1 MDSTNETTATP
12 IEPHKPDP
20 RQQEFDF
27 RRAAKIK
34 IIERTQLLF
43 FSVRSQIRAK
53 ALLKVIESH
62 SRDHQSCWLS
72 VETIRIEMGGSARTV
87 QRAIRDCEAA
97 ELLVVTRHKH
107 SASTFT
113 LQWSLLIDLSR
124 ESMDEDTWY
133 QIRKSFDAVKTKREH
148 SVRGCHFDTARV
160 TDRPLKGDRCGNDM
174 SPLSAPLIPSKKP
187 TTTEPTKQ
195 NQTTAS
201 DFEWAEVVAE
211 LDKENILA
219 GGQSVLAASAAGASA
234 DFVMLLIDH
243 FRSRCLNGV
252 RAFGPGALM
261 RRIEKARLGQSVD
274 ALWPP
279 PCAGYLREVERDKRE
294 VEREKNRKPAQ
305 PLPGSAA
312 SLEPLE
318 RPARDCSDE
327 ERLALSAKLSDC
339 IANLRKRGGVM
350 A

>member
-1 MDSTNETTATP
+1 MDLMNFTP
-12 IEPHKPDP
+12 AGAIEPHKPDP

-27 RRAAKIK
+27 KRAAKIK

-124 ESMDEDTWY
+124 ESMDEDTWS
-133 QIRKSFDAVKTKREH
+133 QIRKSFDAVKTNREH
-148 SVRGCHFDTARV
+148 SARGCHFDTARV
-160 TDRPLKGDRCGNDM
+160 TDRPLKGDRCGIDL

-195 NQTTAS
+195 KQTTAF
-201 DFEWAEVVAE
+201 DFEWAAVVAE

-234 DFVMLLIDH
+234 EFVMLLIEH

-261 RRIEKARLGQSVD
+261 RRIEKARIGQSAD

-279 PCAGYLREVERDKRE
+279 PCAGYLREVER
-294 VEREKNRKPAQ
+294 EKNRKPAQ
-305 PLPGSAA
+305 PLPSSAEP
-312 SLEPLE
+312 LEPLE
-318 RPARDCSDE
+318 RSARDCSDE
-327 ERLALSAKLSDC
+327 ERLALSAKLTEC
-339 IANLRKRGGVM
+339 IANLRKRGGVI